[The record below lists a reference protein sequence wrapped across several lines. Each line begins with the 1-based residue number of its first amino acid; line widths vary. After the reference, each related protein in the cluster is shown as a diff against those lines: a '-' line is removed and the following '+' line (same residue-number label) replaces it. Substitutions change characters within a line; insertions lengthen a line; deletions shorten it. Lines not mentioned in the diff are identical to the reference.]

1 MTTAI
6 VRNNKESG
14 KFELLIDGNV
24 VAKSKHRDYFEYH
37 IGRRDVPKLN
47 ELGITKVV
55 YADEVGVQITP
66 VAGAVD
72 QAFPTIA
79 EEPLFTIDERF
90 EMMDQLIEMTVHGS
104 SKAMLIAGRGGIGKS
119 FAVKQVLDRL
129 NKTDISKVLAEMQ
142 PADIDVEDEEPEI
155 EKKVEALATM
165 DQLGDYKI
173 IKGYASASALYR
185 LLYEN
190 RKRVIIFDDCDSVL
204 KDDNAINVLKSAL
217 DTYEERWVSW
227 NTNAQFGS
235 DLPQCFKFEGQVIF
249 ITNLPMDKVDE
260 AVRTRCFKVDVS
272 MSKEQRVQRMETVLA
287 DVMPEVDIEYKRD
300 AIGLLKDNLHIAA
313 DVSFRSLMNLIK
325 IRIDPAVRDWVKLG
339 KFALLQ
345 A

>member
-14 KFELLIDGNV
+14 KFELVLDGEV
-24 VAKSKHRDYFEYH
+24 VGKSKHRDYFEYH
-37 IGRRDVPKLN
+37 LGRRDVPKLN

-55 YADEVGVQITP
+55 YADEMTMPITP
-66 VAGAVD
+66 AAGAVAE
-72 QAFPTIA
+72 AFPT
-79 EEPLFTIDERF
+79 EEPMFTIDERF

-104 SKAMLIAGRGGIGKS
+104 SKAMLIAGKGGIGKS
-119 FAVKQVLDRL
+119 FAVMSVLNRL
-129 NKTDISKVLAEMQ
+129 NKSDIGKILAEMT
-142 PADIDVEDEEPEI
+142 PPEINIDDEEEDI
-155 EKKVEALATM
+155 EDKVDTMATM
-165 DQLGDYKI
+165 DQLGDYKVV
-173 IKGYASASALYR
+173 KGYASASALYR

-227 NTNAQFGS
+227 NVNSAGGA
-235 DLPQCFKFEGQVIF
+235 DLPQCFKFEGQIIF

-272 MSKEQRVQRMETVLA
+272 MSKEQRVQRMEAVLEG
-287 DVMPEVDIEYKRD
+287 VLPEVDIEFKRD
-300 AIGLLKDNLHIAA
+300 ALNLLKDNLMIAA

-345 A
+345 N